1 MITNHDSFGRL
12 DLLNSF
18 AVIQRVKEQKEA
30 EEKKKQQ
37 DLLNY
42 VGFMDSDRMKSNKD
56 ADLADL
62 EDDFM

>member
-1 MITNHDSFGRL
+1 L
-12 DLLNSF
+12 
-18 AVIQRVKEQKEA
+18 KEQKEA
-30 EEKKKQQ
+30 EDKKKQQ

-42 VGFMDSDRMKSNKD
+42 VGFMDNSRMKSNKD

>member
-1 MITNHDSFGRL
+1 MKIILSISLPLDFWLIWIVQRL
-12 DLLNSF
+12 
-18 AVIQRVKEQKEA
+18 KEQKEA

-42 VGFMDSDRMKSNKD
+42 VGFMDNSRMKSNKEV
-56 ADLADL
+56 DLADL

>member
-1 MITNHDSFGRL
+1 MILSVVFRSKT
-12 DLLNSF
+12 F

>member
-1 MITNHDSFGRL
+1 VIRSVVFRSKT
-12 DLLNSF
+12 F

>member
-1 MITNHDSFGRL
+1 MIRSVVFRSKT
-12 DLLNSF
+12 F